1 MEKFKLKMPTNIIFG
16 TKEFSKVKNTSKS
29 LGKIAL
35 IVIGKGSVK
44 KYGYLENLENIL
56 KKENIK
62 TYVFEGIEPNPRRK
76 TINKAGTFAKS
87 IGAEMIIALGGG
99 SVMDASKGI
108 AIVAKEGRDV
118 WEYCMVKGKETRK
131 VKEALPII
139 CIPTVAATGSEV
151 DKVSVITN
159 METKQKASLH
169 DEKVIPKFAII
180 DPELIKTVPKNYLV
194 DGGMDVMCHALETYL
209 SSLDK
214 TPLQDYITLSI
225 TKTVKDALNNIL
237 EEKNMEEERE
247 NLCLASSY
255 AMLGILSGRRGGWP
269 IHLIEHSISAIYDI
283 SHGLGLSHILIPYLK
298 HIAKENSKKINEF
311 IGFTLHGNLN
321 HYDNTNKAIEDFKLW
336 MEKVGALRDFKIR
349 KEDLNVIAKNVIDTY
364 SNKDGYIFGLNPI
377 YKEDIIKIISK
388 FTD

>member
-1 MEKFKLKMPTNIIFG
+1 MEKFKLKMPTTIIFG
-16 TKEFSKVKNTSKS
+16 TGEFSKVKNVAKS
-29 LGKIAL
+29 IGKTAL

-56 KKENIK
+56 KKEKIE

-76 TINKAGTFAKS
+76 TINKAGSFAKS
-87 IGAEMIIALGGG
+87 INADFIIALGGG

-108 AIVAKEGRDV
+108 AIVAKEKADV
-118 WEYCMVKGKETRK
+118 WDYCMVKGKDTKK
-131 VKEALPII
+131 VKDALPII

-151 DKVSVITN
+151 DRVSVITN

-180 DPELIKTVPKNYLV
+180 DPELIKSVPKNYLI
-194 DGGMDVMCHALETYL
+194 DGGMDIMCHALETYL
-209 SSLDK
+209 SSIKK
-214 TPLQDYITLSI
+214 TPLQDNITLSI
-225 TKTVKDALNNIL
+225 TKTVKDALDNIL
-237 EEKNMEEERE
+237 KEKNVEEERE

-255 AMLGILSGRRGGWP
+255 AMIGILSGRRGGWP

-283 SHGLGLSHILIPYLK
+283 SHGLGLSHTLIPYLK
-298 HIAKENSKKINEF
+298 YIAKENSTKINEF

-321 HYDNTNKAIEDFKLW
+321 HYKDADKAIKDFKSW
-336 MEKVGALRDFKIR
+336 MEKVGALRNFKIK
-349 KEDLNVIAKNVIDTY
+349 KEDLDIIAQNVIDTY
-364 SNKDGYIFGLNPI
+364 SNNDGYIFGLSPI
-377 YKEDIIKIISK
+377 YKEDIVKILSD